1 MAVAGGPRVSG
12 GSAPALENEHGPAKE
27 FPAGFRR
34 GVSLLRNRGRLPGGG
49 A

>member
-12 GSAPALENEHGPAKE
+12 GSAPALEIEQRPAKE
-27 FPAGFRR
+27 FPAGSRR
-34 GVSLLRNRGRLPGGG
+34 GVSLVRNHGRLPGGG